1 MEIIIKKST
10 NIYKKFDAVIDGK
23 KKISFGQAGA
33 SDFTQH
39 KNKDRKDRYI
49 DRHRKNEKW
58 GKDGVETAGFMS
70 KNLLW
75 NKPTIEASVNDLNK
89 KYKDINFKYKK

>member
-10 NIYKKFDAVIDGK
+10 NINKKFDAVIDGK

-39 KNKDRKDRYI
+39 KDKDRKNRYI
-49 DRHRKNEKW
+49 DRHKSNEDWTKS
-58 GKDGVETAGFMS
+58 GIRTAGFYS
-70 KNLLW
+70 KLFLW